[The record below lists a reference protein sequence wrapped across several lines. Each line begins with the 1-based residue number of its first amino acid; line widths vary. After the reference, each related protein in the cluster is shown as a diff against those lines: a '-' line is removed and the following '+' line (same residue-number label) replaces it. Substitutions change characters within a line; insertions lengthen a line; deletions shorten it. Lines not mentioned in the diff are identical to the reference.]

1 MLKSK
6 YSKPII
12 IYIFYCIFI
21 IILSIALS
29 KFLPSLNL
37 TYFIPISDIGIEIG
51 LIFIVILPLSS
62 ILGVLIGGY
71 VFAPILLFTHKRIF
85 GSKVE
90 YGIYNKDFK
99 GFKFFSE
106 GIFSALMA
114 INLSLLLTTRWV
126 ISLSVG
132 SDPDSFLDDLTTFLA
147 LLMLT
152 IGIASLVFSSTWFL
166 KDSGILYSNLKRAED
181 SNKPAEIRSVG
192 RWYGQFLK
200 GYAGVSVILSYID
213 FMNLFIPQ
221 LANDLSLTLFIM
233 LLIVFVPFPLVIV
246 IPIIPAF
253 IISDWLK
260 EHRIKYI
267 RKKASKLGITSNVEV
282 NFELKN

>member
-1 MLKSK
+1 M
-6 YSKPII
+6 
-12 IYIFYCIFI
+12 
-21 IILSIALS
+21 
-29 KFLPSLNL
+29 
-37 TYFIPISDIGIEIG
+37 
-51 LIFIVILPLSS
+51 ILPLSS

-282 NFELKN
+282 NFELRN

>member
-6 YSKPII
+6 YSKAIAI
-12 IYIFYCIFI
+12 FIFYCFFI

-29 KFLPSLNL
+29 LYIPGLNL
-37 TYFIPISDIGIEIG
+37 TDFIPISDIGIEIG

-71 VFAPILLFTHKRIF
+71 VFAPILLFTHKRMF

-90 YGIYNKDFK
+90 YGIYNKDFE

-106 GIFSALMA
+106 GLFSALMA
-114 INLSLLLTTRWV
+114 INLSLLLTTPMI
-126 ISLSVG
+126 ISLSIG
-132 SDPDSFLDDLTTFLA
+132 FDPNSFIDDLTTFLA

-152 IGIASLVFSSTWFL
+152 IGIASSIFSSTWFL
-166 KDSGILYSNLKRAED
+166 MDSGILYSNLKRLKD
-181 SNKPAEIRSVG
+181 TNKPAEIRSIG

-200 GYAGVSVILSYID
+200 GYAGVSVILSYIE
-213 FMNLFIPQ
+213 FLNLFVPQ
-221 LANDLSLTLFIM
+221 LAKDLSLTIFIM
-233 LLIVFVPFPLVIV
+233 LLIVFIPFPLVMI
-246 IPIIPAF
+246 IPVIPAF
-253 IISDWLK
+253 IISDRLK
-260 EHRIKYI
+260 GHRIRYI
-267 RKKASKLGITSNVEV
+267 RKKASKLGITSKAEV

>member
-12 IYIFYCIFI
+12 IYIFYCIFM
-21 IILSIALS
+21 IILSITLS
-29 KFLPSLNL
+29 KYFPGLNL
-37 TYFIPISDIGIEIG
+37 TYFLPISDIGIEIG

-71 VFAPILLFTHKRIF
+71 VFAPIFLFTHKRIF

-106 GIFSALMA
+106 SLFSALMA
-114 INLSLLLTTRWV
+114 INLSLLLTTPMI

-132 SDPDSFLDDLTTFLA
+132 SDPDSFIDDLTTFLA

-166 KDSGILYSNLKRAED
+166 MDSGIFYSNLKRAED
-181 SNKPAEIRSVG
+181 TNKPAEIRSVG

-200 GYAGVSVILSYID
+200 GYAGVSVIISYVE
-213 FMNLFIPQ
+213 FMKLFIPQ
-221 LANDLSLTLFIM
+221 LANDLSLAIFIM
-233 LLIVFVPFPLVIV
+233 LLIVFVPLPLVIV

-253 IISDWLK
+253 IISDRLK
-260 EHRIKYI
+260 EHRIRYI
-267 RKKASKLGITSNVEV
+267 RKKANKLGITSNVEV
-282 NFELKN
+282 NFELKS

>member
-6 YSKPII
+6 YSKSII

-29 KFLPSLNL
+29 KFLPGLNL
-37 TYFIPISDIGIEIG
+37 SYFIPLSDIGIEIG
-51 LIFIVILPLSS
+51 LIFIVFLPLSS

-71 VFAPILLFTHKRIF
+71 VFAPILLFTHKKIF
-85 GSKVE
+85 GFKVE
-90 YGIYNKDFK
+90 YGIYTKDFE

-106 GIFSALMA
+106 GLFSALMA
-114 INLSLLLTTRWV
+114 INLSLLLTTRWI

-132 SDPDSFLDDLTTFLA
+132 SDPDSYIDALTTFLA

-152 IGIASLVFSSTWFL
+152 VGIASLVFSSTWFL
-166 KDSGILYSNLKRAED
+166 MDSGILYSNLKRAED
-181 SNKPAEIRSVG
+181 LNKNTEIRSVG
-192 RWYGQFLK
+192 RWYGQYLK

-213 FMNLFIPQ
+213 FMILFIPE
-221 LANDLSLTLFIM
+221 LKNDLSLMLFIL
-233 LLIVFVPFPLVIV
+233 LLIVFVPFPLVII

-253 IISDWLK
+253 IISDRLK
-260 EHRIKYI
+260 EHRIRYI
-267 RKKASKLGITSNVEV
+267 RKKASKLGITSNVDL

>member
-1 MLKSK
+1 
-6 YSKPII
+6 
-12 IYIFYCIFI
+12 
-21 IILSIALS
+21 
-29 KFLPSLNL
+29 
-37 TYFIPISDIGIEIG
+37 

-90 YGIYNKDFK
+90 YGIYTKDFE

-106 GIFSALMA
+106 GLFSALMT
-114 INLSLLLTTRWV
+114 INLSLLLTTRWI

-132 SDPDSFLDDLTTFLA
+132 SDPDSFIDDLTTFLA

-152 IGIASLVFSSTWFL
+152 IGLASLVFSSMWFL
-166 KDSGILYSNLKRAED
+166 MDSGILYSNLKRAED

-233 LLIVFVPFPLVIV
+233 LLVVFVPFPLVII

-260 EHRIKYI
+260 EHRIRYI

>member
-1 MLKSK
+1 M
-6 YSKPII
+6 
-12 IYIFYCIFI
+12 
-21 IILSIALS
+21 
-29 KFLPSLNL
+29 
-37 TYFIPISDIGIEIG
+37 
-51 LIFIVILPLSS
+51 IFIVILPLSS

-90 YGIYNKDFK
+90 YGIYNKDFE

-106 GIFSALMA
+106 GLFSALMA
-114 INLSLLLTTRWV
+114 INLSLLLTTPMI

-132 SDPDSFLDDLTTFLA
+132 SDSRSFIDDLTTFLA

-166 KDSGILYSNLKRAED
+166 MDSGILYSNLKRAED
-181 SNKPAEIRSVG
+181 INKPAEIRSVG

-213 FMNLFIPQ
+213 FMNLFVPQ
-221 LANDLSLTLFIM
+221 LAKDLSLTIFIM
-233 LLIVFVPFPLVIV
+233 LLIVFIPFPLVMI
-246 IPIIPAF
+246 IPMIPAF
-253 IISDWLK
+253 IVSDRLK
-260 EHRIKYI
+260 EHRIRYI
-267 RKKASKLGITSNVEV
+267 RKIASKLDITSKAEV